1 MPKNKFHFK
10 SAFTL
15 IEVMVAVMI
24 ISVVIMALI
33 QMYSNNTHIF
43 SAYKKQI
50 NTNQYLSLFIEN
62 ENYQYENDDLYIDD
76 LVTEFDLD
84 DELRMK
90 LKEKKVRLSY
100 QELRRIDISDRD
112 YENKDKSAKTDS
124 DTVLV
129 MGKSIIKI
137 EDSSSSLLRMRLE

>member
-50 NTNQYLSLFIEN
+50 NTNQYLSLLISN
-62 ENYQYENDDLYIDD
+62 ENYGFENDDLYIDD

-84 DELRMK
+84 DELRRK
-90 LKEKKVRLSY
+90 LKGEMVKISY
-100 QELRRIDISDRD
+100 QELRRIDMNEVDDENRD
-112 YENKDKSAKTDS
+112 ETAKTGS
-124 DTVLV
+124 DIVLV
-129 MGKSIIKI
+129 IGKSILKT
-137 EDSSSSLLRMRLE
+137 ENSSSSLLRIQLQ

>member
-15 IEVMVAVMI
+15 IEVMLAVMI

-129 MGKSIIKI
+129 IGKSIIKI